1 MRAQFKPV
9 SHARYESGFSLIEV
23 MIVVAIIAIIAA
35 IALPSY
41 NGHIQKTRRA
51 AGGACVTAM
60 AQQMERWYTTNLTYV
75 GGDDALDTTVCRDS
89 ALDFYT
95 IGSADVAARTYTI
108 TATPTGAQSG
118 DACGILSVTQSGAKS
133 PGTAGCW

>member
-1 MRAQFKPV
+1 MHAQFK
-9 SHARYESGFSLIEV
+9 SGNHRHQSGFSLIEM
-23 MIVVAIIAIIAA
+23 MIVVAIIAIIAS

-41 NGHIQKTRRA
+41 NEHVRKTRRA
-51 AGGACVTAM
+51 AGGACVMAM
-60 AQQMERWYTTNLTYV
+60 AQQMERWYTTNLSYV
-75 GGDDALDTTVCRDS
+75 DGDDALDTTACRDS

-95 IGSADVAARTYTI
+95 IGSSDVDVRTYTI

-118 DACGILSVTQSGAKS
+118 DVCGVLSVTQSGAKS